1 MLSLVVIPAG
11 NLLLP
16 LSLLSSLSFPQGIC
30 FCFCLCLCFPWLSFP
45 QGICFCFCLCL
56 CFPRCHSRR
65 ESASAFAFAFLG
77 CHSRRESASAIVFA
91 FLVVIPAG
99 NLLLP
104 LPLLFSL
111 SFPQGICFCCC
122 FCFPRCHSR
131 RESASAFAFAFLVVI
146 PAGNLLLLLPLLF
159 SLSFPQGICFCCCL
173 CFSRCHSRRESAA
186 QFPVGILS
194 PRLIAHA
201 ELAVIATQES
211 FRQYFRLQENKY
223 TPPGMGNRSSS
234 IPVRR

>member
-1 MLSLVVIPAG
+1 MTMLSLVVIPAG

-30 FCFCLCLCFPWLSFP
+30 FCLCLCFS
-45 QGICFCFCLCL
+45 
-56 CFPRCHSRR
+56 RCHSRR
-65 ESASAFAFAFLG
+65 ESASAFA
-77 CHSRRESASAIVFA
+77 FA

-104 LPLLFSL
+104 LPLLSSLSFPQGICFCCCFCFPWL

-159 SLSFPQGICFCCCL
+159 SLSFPQGICCTVSSRDSLSSPHRPCRVGGNCDSGI
-173 CFSRCHSRRESAA
+173 FSA
-186 QFPVGILS
+186 ILS
-194 PRLIAHA
+194 
-201 ELAVIATQES
+201 LAGKQIHPAW
-211 FRQYFRLQENKY
+211 N
-223 TPPGMGNRSSS
+223 G
-234 IPVRR
+234 

>member
-1 MLSLVVIPAG
+1 MTMLSLVVIPAG

-159 SLSFPQGICFCCCL
+159 SLSFPQGICCTVSSRDSLSSPHRPCRVGGNCDSGI
-173 CFSRCHSRRESAA
+173 FSA
-186 QFPVGILS
+186 ILS
-194 PRLIAHA
+194 
-201 ELAVIATQES
+201 LAGKQIHPAW
-211 FRQYFRLQENKY
+211 N
-223 TPPGMGNRSSS
+223 G
-234 IPVRR
+234 